1 MDVTEIIKS
10 IIPNLIGYCYI
21 IAGSIIFTNYIAMDC
36 FCMDIAEAW
45 IKHRKSKNHSVTSE
59 DFMEWVDELVCSLE
73 YNFDD
78 VYEEE
83 FGHRED
89 EEDD

>member
-1 MDVTEIIKS
+1 MDD
-10 IIPNLIGYCYI
+10 
-21 IAGSIIFTNYIAMDC
+21 IFTNYIAMDC

-45 IKHRKSKNHSVTSE
+45 IKYRKNENSPVTSE
-59 DFMEWVDELVCSLE
+59 EFMEWVDELVCSLE

>member
-1 MDVTEIIKS
+1 
-10 IIPNLIGYCYI
+10 
-21 IAGSIIFTNYIAMDC
+21 
-36 FCMDIAEAW
+36 MDIAEAW

>member
-1 MDVTEIIKS
+1 MND
-10 IIPNLIGYCYI
+10 
-21 IAGSIIFTNYIAMDC
+21 IFTNYLAMDC

-45 IKHRKSKNHSVTSE
+45 IRFQKNRGRPVTSE
-59 DFMEWVDELVCSLE
+59 DFMNWVDEFQCALV

-89 EEDD
+89 ENE

>member
-1 MDVTEIIKS
+1 
-10 IIPNLIGYCYI
+10 
-21 IAGSIIFTNYIAMDC
+21 
-36 FCMDIAEAW
+36 
-45 IKHRKSKNHSVTSE
+45 
-59 DFMEWVDELVCSLE
+59 MEWVDELVCSLE